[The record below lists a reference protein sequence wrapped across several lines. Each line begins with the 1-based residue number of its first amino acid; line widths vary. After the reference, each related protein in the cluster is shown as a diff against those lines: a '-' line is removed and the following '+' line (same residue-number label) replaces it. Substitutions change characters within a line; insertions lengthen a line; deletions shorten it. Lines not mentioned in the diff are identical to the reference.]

1 MPQQPPLRVLLGVAL
16 IAGGTLALQVLLTR
30 IFSAVLF
37 YHFGFLAIS
46 LALLG
51 IGAGALAI
59 YVRPGLVEGRSA
71 GRVLALSSVAFAVLL
86 PLVAAVLVRI
96 DYTYTEVTFGFAAR
110 LGLACL
116 LAVLPFL
123 AAGVALAVAIRTYTP
138 WIGRVY
144 AFDLAG
150 AALGA
155 AAVVPLL
162 WWVDA
167 PTLLVALGGAG
178 ALAALLFAG
187 ADADRRVAAAALGL
201 VVLATAL
208 AGATEAYYLKPEGP
222 EPKVER
228 WTPISRI
235 TAYDRLGGSPNGL
248 IAYDRVIGEIV
259 PYERGTTLPDWR
271 RTQEGPQ
278 SVGYLANGPGG
289 HTLIIGGGGG
299 RDILTALSEGQRVDV
314 IELNRR
320 IREVVDEDLGDFSGA
335 PYSLPGVSTDIGDG
349 RSTLAERDTS
359 YDQIHLGFTDTY
371 SANSAQAFALTENN
385 LYTVEAFEEYFEHLR
400 PDGIL
405 NVSRPHRENGNEALR
420 ATALALEGLRRAGV
434 EDPKRHVVVL
444 LGTYSNPFNTF
455 RYGTVLA
462 KRTPFTAYD
471 LNRVI
476 RPAARERSEGI
487 AFAPGGPYVG
497 EWADL
502 ARAPTPEAFCEK
514 TTYDLCPPTDDRPF
528 FFNIRRLEDLGS
540 GDTRGSLS
548 VPDPVLVLVLTLAV
562 LLALSSLAFV
572 LPLWLVRKEGRPPAG
587 SLLFFAAIGLGY
599 LVLEIALI
607 QRFVLFLGF
616 PTYALSVVLFSLLL
630 FTGLGAYLSSRG
642 TGDPRRRLV
651 ATLAGGSALIVV
663 AAFGLQPLLRELI
676 ELPFA
681 ARVAATVAML
691 APVGVLLGMAM
702 PLGLA
707 RIDSLHPGAVTWA
720 WAING
725 IASVVASALA
735 VVVALEWGF
744 DAATLVAA
752 AGYVGALVHAWR
764 GAWPP
769 ARSAS

>member
-1 MPQQPPLRVLLGVAL
+1 MTRPPLRVLLGVAL
-16 IAGGTLALQVLLTR
+16 IAAATLALQVLLTR
-30 IFSAVLF
+30 VLSAVLF

-59 YVRPGLVEGRSA
+59 YVRPALVERLPVE
-71 GRVLALSSVAFAVLL
+71 RMLALSSVAFALL
-86 PLVAAVLVRI
+86 MPLVAFVLVRI

-123 AAGVALAVAIRTYTP
+123 AAGVTLAVAIRSYTP

-144 AFDLAG
+144 AFDLGG

-155 AAVVPLL
+155 GAAVPLL
-162 WWVDA
+162 WLFDA
-167 PTLLVALGGAG
+167 PTLLVALGAMGAAAALMFASARADRRIALG
-178 ALAALLFAG
+178 ALAAV
-187 ADADRRVAAAALGL
+187 VA
-201 VVLATAL
+201 ATAL
-208 AGATEAYYLKPEGP
+208 AGATDAYYLKPEGP
-222 EPKVER
+222 EPAVEK

-235 TAYDRLGGSPNGL
+235 TAYGRLGGSPNGL
-248 IAYDRVIGEIV
+248 VAYDRVIGEIV
-259 PYERGTTLPDWR
+259 PYRRGAPLPDWR

-278 SVGYLANGPGG
+278 SVGYEVTGPG
-289 HTLIIGGGGG
+289 HALIIGGGGG
-299 RDILTALSEGQRVDV
+299 RDILTALAEDQRVDV

-320 IREVVDEDLGDFSGA
+320 IREVVDEDMRDFSGA
-335 PYSLPGVSTDIGDG
+335 PYSLPGVSTEIGDG
-349 RSTLAERDTS
+349 RSTLAERDAR

-385 LYTVEAFEEYFEHLR
+385 LYTVEAFEEYLEHLR
-400 PDGIL
+400 PGGVL

-420 ATALALEGLRRAGV
+420 ATALALEGLRRSGV
-434 EDPKRHVVVL
+434 DDPKRHVVVL
-444 LGTYSNPFNTF
+444 LGTYANPFNRF
-455 RYGTVLA
+455 AYGTVLA
-462 KRTPFTAYD
+462 KKNAFTENELA
-471 LNRVI
+471 RI
-476 RPAARERSEGI
+476 RAVARERSEGI

-502 ARAPTPEAFCEK
+502 ARAPSVDEFCSR
-514 TTYDLCPPTDDRPF
+514 TDYDLCPPTDDRPF

-540 GDTRGSLS
+540 GETRGSLS
-548 VPDPVLVLVLTLAV
+548 VPDPVLVLVLTLCV
-562 LLALSSLAFV
+562 LLVLSALAFV
-572 LPLWLVRKEGRPPAG
+572 LPLWLVRREGRPPPG

-599 LVLEIALI
+599 LVLEIVLI

-630 FTGLGAYLSSRG
+630 FTGLGAHLSTRA
-642 TGDPRRRLV
+642 GDPRRRLV
-651 ATLAGGSALIVV
+651 LTLGAAIALIVA
-663 AAFGLQPLLRELI
+663 AAFGLQPLLRALI

-681 ARVAATVAML
+681 LRVASAVALL
-691 APVGVLLGMAM
+691 APFGVLLGMAM
-702 PLGLA
+702 PLGLQ
-707 RIDSLHPGAVTWA
+707 RIDALHPGAVTWA

-744 DAATLVAA
+744 VAATLVAA
-752 AGYVGALVHAWR
+752 ACYVGALLHALR
-764 GAWPP
+764 GRWPELT
-769 ARSAS
+769 RG